1 MKEQSKT
8 EWAKFWFEKG
18 FSVIPVHYVKDGV
31 CSCKMGKDCPSPGKH
46 PAPSRWKMYQ
56 EKKADTHTLEMWFD
70 GRFADYNLGVV
81 TGKISG
87 NIFVV
92 DVDIGPGKP
101 GPDTLDDLQMAN
113 DDLPDTLEQITG
125 SGGRHY
131 FYKAP
136 PDIEILT
143 GKNTLG
149 DGIDTRGEGGFVVV
163 CPSNHKSGNQY
174 IVSPHRDDIEESP
187 DWLRE
192 MARIGAE
199 NGSMSTSVIQ
209 GTTTDRWGDLV
220 DGREGYMVQL
230 ILGTIR
236 TWWAQKGVL
245 PTVEE
250 LVEDAWPTFA
260 AKAKARGSDL
270 ASDGRGIELF
280 QYKANYQLKRA
291 RNNEL
296 RILHG
301 VVPGSEKPTQTML
314 STPHHDQGSA
324 SVGSVGTPPEQRSL
338 RISDWGMN
346 RYAGDAPEQE
356 WLIEN
361 ILPRRVPGLMAA
373 VGGLGKSF
381 ILLDLAMKVAGGD
394 QNMHQETALGG
405 KVVHNGKVVFLGAE
419 DSANSMHR
427 RIANISGPN
436 LRERAAGNLFVVPM
450 PDAGGPMPFIQNVMG
465 QYSVTPEFADVRQQL
480 TEMGNIALVIID
492 PLQAFAAADINTDPA
507 AAQFWWSLMSE
518 LCVAAGA
525 NVLIAHHMRKEGT
538 FSIRKSV
545 QAREAIRGTTALV
558 DGARWVY
565 GLWQMPESDEIVVA
579 QKMGFEAGVGNC
591 VMGGIVKVN
600 DAADNSTRAF
610 IRDESGLL
618 IDRTMEVDGILEASA
633 KLDRVQTQAIFTE
646 INRRWGTDEPFAMA
660 TNTTRSLQAWLVNE
674 YGMPKRAARGY
685 IVAWSEQG
693 FIENTVHDSKTKT
706 KGIRVIRTPDD
717 QPAWGRRND

>member
-1 MKEQSKT
+1 MELKT
-8 EWAKFWFEKG
+8 KTDWAKFWANKG
-18 FSVIPVHYVKDGV
+18 FSVIPVHYIKDGK
-31 CSCKMGKDCPSPGKH
+31 CSCNLGADCPSPGKH
-46 PAPSRWKMYQ
+46 PAPSRWKSYQ
-56 EKKADTHTLEMWFD
+56 EKKADIHTLEMWFD
-70 GRFADYNLGVV
+70 GRFKDYNLGVV

-87 NIFVV
+87 NVFVV

-113 DDLPDTLEQITG
+113 EDLPQTMEQITG

-131 FYKAP
+131 FYRAAEGE
-136 PDIEILT
+136 EILT

-163 CPSNHKSGNQY
+163 APSTHKSGNDY
-174 IVSPHRDDIEESP
+174 VVNAYDIEDTP
-187 DWLRE
+187 DWLRD
-192 MARIGAE
+192 MSLTSAPRINAE
-199 NGSMSTSVIQ
+199 SSAIQ
-209 GTTTDRWGDLV
+209 GATTDRWGDMV

-230 ILGTIR
+230 LLGTIR
-236 TWWAQKGVL
+236 TFWAQKGEL
-245 PTVEE
+245 PTVDE
-250 LVEDAWPTFA
+250 LVEEAWPTFE

-280 QYKANYQLKRA
+280 RYKANYQLKRA

-296 RILHG
+296 RILHN
-301 VVPGSEKPTQTML
+301 VEPGSEKPPERML
-314 STPHHDQGSA
+314 SAPQTPQAVG
-324 SVGSVGTPPEQRSL
+324 GSVEPPEQRSL
-338 RISDWGMN
+338 RISDWGMS
-346 RYAGDAPEQE
+346 RYAGEAPEQE

-361 ILPRRVPGLMAA
+361 ILPRRVPGLIAA

-394 QNMHQETALGG
+394 QGMHQETALGG
-405 KVVHNGKVVFLGAE
+405 KVIHNGKVVFMGAE

-427 RIANISGPN
+427 RISNISGPN
-436 LRERAAGNLFVVPM
+436 LRERASGNLFVVPM

-480 TEMGNIALVIID
+480 QDLGDIALVIID

-538 FSIRKSV
+538 FSIKKSV

-579 QKMGFEAGVGNC
+579 QKMGFEAGIGNC

-600 DAADNSTRAF
+600 DAADNSPRAF

-633 KLDRVQTQAIFTE
+633 KLDKQQTQAIFTE

-660 TNTTRSLQAWLVNE
+660 TNTQRSLQAWLVTE

-685 IVAWSEQG
+685 IMAWADQK
-693 FIENTVHDSKTKT
+693 FIENTVHDSKSKT
-706 KGIRVIRTPDD
+706 KGIRVIRTPDE
-717 QPAWGRRND
+717 PAWGQRHD

>member
-296 RILHG
+296 RILQG

-338 RISDWGMN
+338 RISDWGMS

-480 TEMGNIALVIID
+480 TEMGDIALVIID